1 MKKLFFFFLLL
12 VLAVS
17 VVHGEDGA
25 YIGVNIGT
33 AMSSVPAA
41 TQITTLLRSQN
52 IRHVRLY
59 DADPAML
66 AALANTGIRVIV
78 SVPNEQLLAIGN
90 SNATAANWVARNVAA
105 HYPSVNITAIA
116 VGSEV
121 LSTLPN
127 AAPLLMPAVRYL
139 QNALVAAALDRYIK
153 ISTPHSSSIILDS
166 FPPSQAFFNRSLDP
180 VLVPLLKFLQSTG
193 SPLMLN
199 VYPYYDYMR
208 SNGVIPLDYAL
219 FRPLPPNKEAVDA
232 NTLLHYTN
240 VFDAVVDAAY
250 FAMAYLNVT
259 NVPVMVTETG
269 WPHKGDPSNE
279 PDATSDNADTYNSN
293 LIRHV
298 MNSTGTPKHPGV
310 AVPTYIYELY
320 DEDTRPGSTS
330 EKYWGLF
337 DMNGIPAYTL
347 HLTGSG
353 VLLANDTTNQT
364 YCVARDGADEKML
377 QAALDWACGPGK
389 VDCSAL
395 TQGQPCY
402 EPDNV
407 EAHATYAFNAYYH
420 GMGMGSGTCY
430 FSGVAVITT
439 TDPSR
444 GSCVYAG
451 SGGKNG
457 TSLLNGTSLAPSSNS
472 TAGDS
477 GSHRAV
483 GDVSSFAR
491 TVAAALLLGVV
502 LL

>member
-1 MKKLFFFFLLL
+1 MKKLFFPSFILLL
-12 VLAVS
+12 LAASS
-17 VVHGEDGA
+17 VRGEDDA

-33 AMSSVPAA
+33 AMSSVPSPS
-41 TQITTLLRSQN
+41 QITTLLRSQN
-52 IRHVRLY
+52 IRHIRLY

-66 AALANTGIRVIV
+66 AALSNTGIRVIV
-78 SVPNEQLLAIGN
+78 SVPNEQLLGIGN

-105 HYPSVNITAIA
+105 HFPAVNITAIA

-121 LSTLPN
+121 LSALPN
-127 AAPLLMPAVRYL
+127 AAPLIMPAMRYL
-139 QNALVAAALDRYIK
+139 QNALVAAALDRYVK
-153 ISTPHSSSIILDS
+153 VSTPHSSSIILDS
-166 FPPSQAFFNRSLDP
+166 FPPSQAFFNRSLDM
-180 VLVPLLKFLQSTG
+180 VLVPMLKFLQSTG

-269 WPHKGDPSNE
+269 WPHKGDPASE
-279 PDATSDNADTYNSN
+279 PDATADNANTYNSN

-298 MNSTGTPKHPGV
+298 MNSTGTPKHPGI
-310 AVPTYIYELY
+310 AVPTFIYELY
-320 DEDTRPGSTS
+320 DEDARPGATS

-337 DMNGIPAYTL
+337 DMNGVPAYTL

-353 VLLANDTTNQT
+353 QVLANDTTNQT
-364 YCVARDGADEKML
+364 YCVARDGADPKML

-389 VDCSAL
+389 VDCSVL
-395 TQGQPCY
+395 MQGQPCY
-402 EPDNV
+402 DPDTV

-420 GMGMGSGTCY
+420 GMGMASGTCY
-430 FSGVAVITT
+430 FSGVAAVTT
-439 TDPSR
+439 TDPSH
-444 GSCVYAG
+444 GSCVY
-451 SGGKNG
+451 SGKNG
-457 TSLLNGTSLAPSSNS
+457 SALLNGSSLAPSSNS
-472 TAGDS
+472 TADS
-477 GSHRAV
+477 GAHRPIGDVCSFVRAV
-483 GDVSSFAR
+483 VS
-491 TVAAALLLGVV
+491 ALLLSIV
-502 LL
+502 LLL